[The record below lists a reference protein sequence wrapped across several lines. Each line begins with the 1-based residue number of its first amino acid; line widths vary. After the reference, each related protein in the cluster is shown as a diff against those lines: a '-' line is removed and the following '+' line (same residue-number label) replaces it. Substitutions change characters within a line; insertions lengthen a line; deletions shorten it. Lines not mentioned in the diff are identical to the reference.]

1 MKKRV
6 ALDKDHV
13 KAVQKLTQYMHE
25 DPQARQLK
33 FDGWVWLWDVCVNVL
48 YNIIIFMSFFR
59 KLETQ
64 WTSVKEKLAAEA
76 MHISSLASSLEN
88 QSLQPLHVF
97 LFNDLDK
104 RFQFSVQDGRKVVKE
119 YLNARA
125 LLQKAKEKYHG

>member
-1 MKKRV
+1 M
-6 ALDKDHV
+6 LIS
-13 KAVQKLTQYMHE
+13 YY
-25 DPQARQLK
+25 
-33 FDGWVWLWDVCVNVL
+33 L
-48 YNIIIFMSFFR
+48 YICFYYNR

-104 RFQFSVQDGRKVVKE
+104 RFQFSVQDGRKIVKE